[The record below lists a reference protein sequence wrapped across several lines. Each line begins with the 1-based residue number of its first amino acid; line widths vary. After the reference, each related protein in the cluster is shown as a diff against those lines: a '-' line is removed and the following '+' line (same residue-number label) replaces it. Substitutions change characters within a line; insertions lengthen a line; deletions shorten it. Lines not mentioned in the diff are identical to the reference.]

1 MQTEEVAQ
9 GGLEG
14 TRPGRGAPP
23 IFGHLLELQGV
34 SFQVPASMCTRACTS
49 FSLSLSLSRC
59 LCMCVG
65 GGGGGGGRGVFEGAL
80 E

>member
-49 FSLSLSLSRC
+49 FSLSLSLS
-59 LCMCVG
+59 LSLSVCVCRRRR
-65 GGGGGGGRGVFEGAL
+65 GGRGVFEGAL